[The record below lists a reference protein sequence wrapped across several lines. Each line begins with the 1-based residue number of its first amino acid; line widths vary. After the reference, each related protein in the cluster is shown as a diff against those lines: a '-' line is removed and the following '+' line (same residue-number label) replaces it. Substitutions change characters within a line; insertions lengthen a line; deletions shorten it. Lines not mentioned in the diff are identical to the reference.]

1 MFIYRNKPKL
11 STTTTTAAS
20 DYSVTKTHHEQS
32 FPLQS
37 IDLNSPQ
44 HSRQQSQ
51 QLKPITTVTVPVTV
65 VVSPPVPPVATVS
78 PTPDVVATATVAKAE
93 EEGED
98 KENNKVVANKP
109 EVKSVAA
116 AVTQKSVKDKNHQGP
131 HSKTEKD
138 SKRPT
143 TVPVAPVSHYSQS
156 RLLRQQKEKE
166 KEQEK
171 EKEKEKE
178 KEIAKKKP
186 TADRKRKLTSS
197 SSSTSLSLTN
207 DRRGTLSPNSARAM
221 VLQAVQEE
229 VEKAKLRSPP
239 LVAMTSSSTN
249 NINNNNNGITPAKK
263 LSEESLLFF
272 SATKQ
277 IIKHSSTKNSSHNNI
292 NNETHDSNENNNYLE
307 NFAAADPPSIPSSV
321 FTEMDLLSFD
331 EIPPMVFPSTPSSSV
346 SSSSNRLSNSNNN
359 NTGLFTVTDEEID
372 LINRNMDCT
381 NDLDIFDVN
390 DDIINEDDNKIGSR
404 SYRNRQSIC
413 FTNLLELTPVAPS
426 AVKKT
431 PSKIASASKKSSV
444 KKNLKSPLERLS
456 ELLDMDD
463 EGSSSSKNN
472 NNCSMDTVVDHQI
485 LDDLELFSTF
495 SSNSTRAIDFEALV
509 NQPEQSQSFCLEENN
524 NSSSHSS
531 QEMISI
537 NDFISTCQTYLE
549 NDLPDLM
556 DENDNETAAKK
567 KMHEKFIVARNQ
579 FQWDLVSAQCAN
591 SAIHWAKKRYGNEGA
606 MNLVSAK

>member
-1 MFIYRNKPKL
+1 MFIYRNKPNP
-11 STTTTTAAS
+11 TTTTTTS
-20 DYSVTKTHHEQS
+20 DFSVTKTHPEQS
-32 FPLQS
+32 VPLQS

-44 HSRQQSQ
+44 RHSRQQQQSLSQ
-51 QLKPITTVTVPVTV
+51 QHKPTVTVTVPVPV
-65 VVSPPVPPVATVS
+65 VPPPVPLVATVT
-78 PTPDVVATATVAKAE
+78 PTVEVLPVVVAKE

-98 KENNKVVANKP
+98 KENNKITANKP
-109 EVKSVAA
+109 EVKSVV
-116 AVTQKSVKDKNHQGP
+116 VTQKAVKDKNHGGP

-178 KEIAKKKP
+178 IVKKKP
-186 TADRKRKLTSS
+186 SADRKRKLTSS
-197 SSSTSLSLTN
+197 SSSTSLSHTN

-239 LVAMTSSSTN
+239 LVAMTSTSLN
-249 NINNNNNGITPAKK
+249 NTTNNNGITPLKK

-277 IIKHSSTKNSSHNNI
+277 TIKHSSTKNSSHNS
-292 NNETHDSNENNNYLE
+292 NNEISNNDNNENNNYLE
-307 NFAAADPPSIPSSV
+307 NFAAVDPPSIPSSV

-331 EIPPMVFPSTPSSSV
+331 DIPPMVFPSTPSA
-346 SSSSNRLSNSNNN
+346 SSSHRLSDSNN
-359 NTGLFTVTDEEID
+359 GLFTVTDEEID

-381 NDLDIFDVN
+381 NDLDLFDV
-390 DDIINEDDNKIGSR
+390 DEDIHEDDNKIGSR

-413 FTNLLELTPVAPS
+413 FTNLLELTPIAPS

-431 PSKIASASKKSSV
+431 PSKMDLSVAASASKKSSV

-463 EGSSSSKNN
+463 GSSFSSSQN
-472 NNCSMDTVVDHQI
+472 NNCSIDTVVDHQI

-495 SSNSTRAIDFEALV
+495 SSNSTRAIDFEALA
-509 NQPEQSQSFCLEENN
+509 NPPAQSFCLEENN
-524 NSSSHSS
+524 NNNNNGNNSHSS

-549 NDLPDLM
+549 NDLPDLR
-556 DENDNETAAKK
+556 DENENEMAAKK

-591 SAIHWAKKRYGNEGA
+591 SAIHWAKKRYGKGGA
-606 MNLVSAK
+606 MNLVSVK